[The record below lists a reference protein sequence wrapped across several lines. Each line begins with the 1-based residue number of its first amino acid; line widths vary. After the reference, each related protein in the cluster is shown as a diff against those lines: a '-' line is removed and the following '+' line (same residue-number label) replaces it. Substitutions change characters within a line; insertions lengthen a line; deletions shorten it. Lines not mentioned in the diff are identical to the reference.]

1 MKILY
6 INSVVDY
13 GSTGNLVREL
23 ASSEKNKGNDVL
35 ICYGRFYKEK
45 AQDSFFFGSKF
56 QSMIHVVTTRLLGR
70 HGLHSTIATRKL
82 LKKIVEFNPDIIH
95 LHNLHGYYLN
105 VPMLFDYISSK
116 GTKVLWTLH
125 DCWSFSGSSAH
136 FDYYGCRE
144 WQDGCVVCNNTSTYP
159 ESIGLKRQKKNFNWK
174 KRKFT
179 QIEGHRMIIITP
191 SNWLRDLT
199 KKTFLKKYEIATIY
213 NGIDLDRYS
222 IKNEK
227 EKSSRIKLLGVAND
241 WTKLKGFDDFILL
254 RQKLDP
260 DKYQITLVG
269 LTDKQLSKIPEG
281 IIGIKRTS
289 NFEELVRLYQDSDI
303 YLNLSYEET
312 MGLTTV
318 EALACGTPSIV
329 YDATAVPEVVSE
341 DTGVIVKAGNIDRLV
356 EVIQTLDWTK
366 YSKEN
371 FTNRVKDFSLS
382 KMNINYERKVRSLYE
397 EN

>member
-1 MKILY
+1 
-6 INSVVDY
+6 
-13 GSTGNLVREL
+13 
-23 ASSEKNKGNDVL
+23 
-35 ICYGRFYKEK
+35 
-45 AQDSFFFGSKF
+45 
-56 QSMIHVVTTRLLGR
+56 
-70 HGLHSTIATRKL
+70 
-82 LKKIVEFNPDIIH
+82 
-95 LHNLHGYYLN
+95 
-105 VPMLFDYISSK
+105 
-116 GTKVLWTLH
+116 
-125 DCWSFSGSSAH
+125 
-136 FDYYGCRE
+136 
-144 WQDGCVVCNNTSTYP
+144 
-159 ESIGLKRQKKNFNWK
+159 
-174 KRKFT
+174 
-179 QIEGHRMIIITP
+179 MIIITP